1 MNFGGAFDRLF
12 EILPQLAYIIPVI
25 LISLTVHEFA
35 HGWVAYKQG
44 DHTAKSYG
52 RLTLNPLAHLDPVGT
67 LMIIFTALTGTGIGW
82 AKPVPF
88 NPSYFRDWKKGTRYV
103 GLAGPVSNFL
113 MAIASGIIFKILG
126 AILAADIVTGVG
138 LSVIEILFTFFFYM
152 IMINISL
159 GVFNLLPVPPLD
171 GSKIFGTLL
180 PDRVYGWMLQNETY
194 IGYAFLAI
202 VIFAPRVLSTVLNP
216 LIDGAW
222 QGISFILTP
231 VEWIMN
237 LFL

>member
-1 MNFGGAFDRLF
+1 MNFSGAFDRF
-12 EILPQLAYIIPVI
+12 FQILPLLPYIIPVI

-44 DHTAKSYG
+44 DHTAKNYG
-52 RLTLNPLAHLDPVGT
+52 RLTLNPLVHLDPVGT
-67 LMIIFTALTGTGIGW
+67 LMIVITTIAGSGIGW

-88 NPSYFRDWKKGTRYV
+88 NPSYFRNWKRGTRYV

-113 MAIASGIIFKILG
+113 MAIVSGIIFKVLAVVEISIPTGIGTAIVGG
-126 AILAADIVTGVG
+126 AL
-138 LSVIEILFTFFFYM
+138 TFFQYM
-152 IMINISL
+152 VVVNISL

-180 PDRVYGWMLQNETY
+180 PDRLYAMMLQNEMY

-202 VIFAPRVLSTVLNP
+202 VIFFPQVLHSVLIP
-216 LIDGAW
+216 LVNGAW
-222 QGISFILTP
+222 DVLDFLLTP
-231 VEWIMN
+231 IDMLLK

>member
-44 DHTAKSYG
+44 DHTAKNYG

-67 LMIIFTALTGTGIGW
+67 LMIIITAIAGTGIGW

-88 NPSYFRDWKKGTRYV
+88 NPSYFRNWKRGTRYV

-113 MAIASGIIFKILG
+113 MAIVSGILFKVIA
-126 AILAADIVTGVG
+126 AISLSVSIGVG
-138 LSVIEILFTFFFYM
+138 ATVMEVLLTFFSYM

-180 PDRVYGWMLQNETY
+180 PDRLYAMMLQNETY
-194 IGYAFLAI
+194 IGYGFLAI
-202 VIFAPRVLSTVLNP
+202 VIFFPQILRNVLNP
-216 LIDGAW
+216 LVNGAW
-222 QGISFILTP
+222 DVLNFLLTP
-231 VEWIMN
+231 IDWLLK
-237 LFL
+237 LFF